1 MKKLVIIGNV
11 GRDPQTRT
19 TKNGKEFAEF
29 SIAVNN
35 ADKSTTWV
43 SVIVNKSSKVTDY
56 ITKGKQLYVEGNF
69 TVDVY
74 KGEPSITLFANDVQL
89 LGNADKSQELD
100 DVTDRKPDVLY

>member
-11 GRDPQTRT
+11 GREPQTRT

-35 ADKSTTWV
+35 ADKSTTWI
-43 SVIVNKSSKVTDY
+43 SVVVNKSSKVTDY

-89 LGNADKSQELD
+89 LGNGDKSQD
-100 DVTDRKPDVLY
+100 NADIVDRKPDTY

>member
-11 GRDPQTRT
+11 GREPQTRT

-35 ADKSTTWV
+35 ADKTVTWI
-43 SVIVNKSSKVTDY
+43 SVVVNKSSKVTDY
-56 ITKGKQLYVEGNF
+56 ITKGKQLYIEGNF
-69 TVDVY
+69 SVDVY

-89 LGNADKSQELD
+89 LGNADKSQETA
-100 DVTDRKPDVLY
+100 DVVDRNPDTY

>member
-1 MKKLVIIGNV
+1 MKKLIVIGNV
-11 GRDPQTRT
+11 GREPQIRT

-43 SVIVNKSSKVTDY
+43 SVVMNKASKVTDF
-56 ITKGKQLYVEGNF
+56 ITKGKQLYIEGNF
-69 TVDVY
+69 SVDVY

-89 LGNADKSQELD
+89 LGNADKSQENAD
-100 DVTDRKPDVLY
+100 IVDRNPDTY

>member
-1 MKKLVIIGNV
+1 MKKLIVIGNV

-35 ADKSTTWV
+35 ADKTTTWI
-43 SVIVNKSSKVTDY
+43 SVIINKTSKVTDY

-89 LGNADKSQELD
+89 LGNSDKSQEIE
-100 DVTDRKPDVLY
+100 DVTDRKSDIY

>member
-1 MKKLVIIGNV
+1 MKKLIIIGNV
-11 GRDPQTRT
+11 GREPQTRT

-43 SVIVNKSSKVTDY
+43 SVIINKASKVTDY

-69 TVDVY
+69 SIDVY

-89 LGNADKSQELD
+89 LGNAEKYQQLE
-100 DVTDRKPDVLY
+100 DVIDRKPETF

>member
-1 MKKLVIIGNV
+1 MKKLIVIGNV
-11 GRDPQTRT
+11 GREPQVRT

-35 ADKSTTWV
+35 ADKSTTWI
-43 SVIVNKSSKVTDY
+43 SVIINKESKVTDY
-56 ITKGKQLYVEGNF
+56 ITKGKQLYIEGNF

-89 LGNADKSQELD
+89 LGNADNSKEIGG
-100 DVTDRKPDVLY
+100 VVDRKTDVY

>member
-1 MKKLVIIGNV
+1 MKKLILIGNV
-11 GRDPQTRT
+11 GREPQTRT

-35 ADKSTTWV
+35 ADKSTTWI
-43 SVIVNKSSKVTDY
+43 SVVVNKTSKVTDY

-89 LGNADKSQELD
+89 LGNANQSQENAD
-100 DVTDRKPDVLY
+100 IVDRNPDTY